1 MRLAACR
8 SAVFGTV
15 MVASVVSLASAQAPT
30 VTVGGVGYA
39 QYLYQLHKDSVTNS
53 NLNNFDVT
61 RAYINIIGKF
71 SSGVGARIT
80 PDIYRNTDGSLAF
93 RLKYAFASWTPEG
106 SPLTLN
112 LGQTQT
118 PWLDWEEALWD
129 YRMQGTMPLERFR
142 GPSGAGY
149 LSSSDFGFRI
159 DGKFNLDMVN
169 FQVGVYNG
177 ETYNKAEGD
186 QHKDIEGRLSVRVL
200 ESDDHSRVGGL
211 RITAY
216 GAIGKP
222 TGGGRRNR
230 FIGLLSYRSKLF
242 TLGAEYARV
251 SDSLSNGP
259 PATGTATPLTN
270 GNIYSAY
277 GVLNIPNSKVGLIAR
292 VDLQDPSTKVTN
304 DHQTRVLGGVSY
316 QVNQNLRVLADIDN
330 LTLQGGAYTNAV
342 NSTRTQG
349 LFQVQVVF

>member
-1 MRLAACR
+1 M
-8 SAVFGTV
+8 
-15 MVASVVSLASAQAPT
+15 MVASVVSLARAQAPT

-39 QYLYQLHKDSVTNS
+39 QYLYQLHQDSVTS
-53 NLNNFDVT
+53 SHLNNFDVT
-61 RAYINIIGKF
+61 RAYINVIGKF
-71 SSGVGARIT
+71 GSGVGARIT

-118 PWLDWEEALWD
+118 PWLDWEEGLWD
-129 YRMQGTMPLERFR
+129 YRMQGTMALERFHN
-142 GPSGAGY
+142 PAGAGY
-149 LSSSDFGFRI
+149 LSSSDFGFRL

-186 QHKDIEGRLSVRVL
+186 QHKDLEGRLSVRVL
-200 ESDDHSRVGGL
+200 ETDDHSRVGGL

-216 GAIGKP
+216 GAVGKP

-230 FIGLLSYRSKLF
+230 FIGLVSYKSKLF

-251 SDSLSNGP
+251 SDSLANGP
-259 PATGTATPLTN
+259 PIGGAATPLTD

-292 VDLQDPSTKVTN
+292 FDLQDPSTKVSN
-304 DHQTRVLGGVSY
+304 DHQTRVIGGVSY

-330 LTLQGGAYTNAV
+330 LTLQSGVYNNAT

-349 LFQVQVVF
+349 LVQMQVVF

>member
-8 SAVFGTV
+8 SAAFGTV

-53 NLNNFDVT
+53 SLNNFDIT
-61 RAYINIIGKF
+61 RAYINVIGKF

-93 RLKYAFASWTPEG
+93 RLKYAFATWTPEG
-106 SPLTLN
+106 SPLTFK
-112 LGQTQT
+112 LGQIHT

-129 YRMQGTMPLERFR
+129 YRMQGQMATERFHN
-142 GPSGAGY
+142 PAGTSY
-149 LSSSDFGFRI
+149 LSSSDFGAGI
-159 DGKFNLDMVN
+159 DGKFALDMVN

-177 ETYNKAEGD
+177 EFYSKPEGD

-200 ESDDHSRVGGL
+200 ESDDHSRTGGL
-211 RITAY
+211 RVTGYA
-216 GAIGKP
+216 GIGKP

-230 FIGLLSYRSKLF
+230 FIGMLSYRSKLF
-242 TLGAEYARV
+242 TLAAEYARV
-251 SDSLSNGP
+251 ADSLANGP
-259 PATGTATPLTN
+259 PVGGTPTALTN
-270 GNIYSAY
+270 GNIYSAF
-277 GVLNIPNSKVGLIAR
+277 GVLNIPNTKVGLIAR
-292 VDLQDPSTKVTN
+292 FDLQDPSTNAGN
-304 DHQTRVLGGVSY
+304 DHQTRIIGGISY
-316 QVNQNLRVLADIDN
+316 QINQNLRVLADIDN
-330 LTLQGGAYTNAV
+330 LTLQSGAYTNAV

-349 LFQVQVVF
+349 LFQMQVVF

>member
-8 SAVFGTV
+8 SAVLGTV
-15 MVASVVSLASAQAPT
+15 MAASVVTLASAQAPT

-39 QYLYQLHKDSVTNS
+39 QYLYQLHKDTVTNS

-61 RAYINIIGKF
+61 RAYINIVGKF

-106 SPLTLN
+106 SPLTFK
-112 LGQTQT
+112 LGQIHT

-129 YRMQGTMPLERFR
+129 YRMQGTMALERFKNAQ
-142 GPSGAGY
+142 GSGY
-149 LSSSDFGFRI
+149 MSSSDFGAGI

-177 ETYNKAEGD
+177 EFYSKGEGD

-211 RITAY
+211 RITGY
-216 GAIGKP
+216 GAIGQP

-230 FIGLLSYRSKLF
+230 FVGLLSYKSKLF

-251 SDSLSNGP
+251 SDSLANRP
-259 PATGTATPLTN
+259 PASGAPTVLTD

-292 VDLQDPSTKVTN
+292 FDLQDPSTNVTN
-304 DHQTRVLGGVSY
+304 DHQTRIIGGISY

-330 LTLQGGAYTNAV
+330 LTLQSGVYSNAV
-342 NSTRTQG
+342 QSTRTQG
-349 LFQVQVVF
+349 LFQMQVVF